1 MMLDLGVWVSIY
13 DSIYLPTGAD
23 SGDACWGSIS
33 ISAVGV
39 SGTWAKSPARKSA
52 AGSDPA
58 KIIFL
63 SFLELTKIIEKVQV

>member
-1 MMLDLGVWVSIY
+1 MCLTEHMSHDARFRCLGIY

-52 AGSDPA
+52 AGSDAA
-58 KIIFL
+58 KIIFYH
-63 SFLELTKIIEKVQV
+63 F